1 VATGGADLFGT
12 GRTVVRTTQDLQIL
26 GGIPPLVREGDRYV
40 ATVLL
45 RNTTAKPMQVTAS
58 GHAGPAA
65 LAPRLVEVP
74 AGGAMTV
81 GWSMI
86 APQSAASG
94 APIEWAI
101 DASAASGAKDAVRVP
116 QLVVPAV
123 PGEILQATLV
133 QLTLTA
139 SFPVVIPVDALPAR
153 GGLDVALRCSLG
165 GALPGVKAYMAA
177 YQYDC
182 IEQLSRAVA
191 LGDRG
196 RWDASAALL
205 PAYLDRDGLVRY
217 FPADW
222 ILGDDALTAYILRLS
237 ADSGWALPA
246 DTRAKMLAG
255 LTNFVG
261 GRTERS
267 RARALAA
274 NGLTTPA
281 ILEPLSLTPD
291 AWPTIGVV
299 DWAYILRKLP
309 GVPNA
314 AAHLDRAQ
322 HIVRARLDLQGT
334 RLTIARADDPWQTL
348 ASPDS
353 TAARPLTTFA
363 DLPGWRSDSGGLARG
378 LMLKQQRGH
387 WNTTV
392 ANAVGTLAMA
402 DFSRR
407 FESAPVTG
415 KTTASAG
422 AARHCFAWPGSGSP
436 PPALLAWP
444 AASADFRLSHS
455 GSGAPWAIVAARAAV
470 PLKAPL
476 ASGFA
481 LRRSVS
487 AVTQAVP
494 GRWSRGDVMRVR
506 IEFTARAPVEWVI
519 INDPVLAGAT
529 VLGGSLG
536 GSSQVLAA
544 GGASGVQP
552 TYVERRIKAIH
563 AHYAEVPKA
572 MVAYEYTLR
581 LNSEGSFRLPPTRV
595 EALCSPEMFAAVPN
609 AVIEVGAA
617 KGNSPFPSGKGPAT
631 LLQRRGRARLRAANR
646 VPSRIA
652 PSPSDAG
659 SGACLSPSPDG
670 RGGRRLSSCLPP
682 CSHRSCCSS
691 SPPAP
696 PHRPTTPPS
705 APPGIRAKPG
715 CSTATAACSTCAVPT
730 SASAN
735 STGCRFPVLPRR

>member
-1 VATGGADLFGT
+1 M
-12 GRTVVRTTQDLQIL
+12 
-26 GGIPPLVREGDRYV
+26 P
-40 ATVLL
+40 
-45 RNTTAKPMQVTAS
+45 K
-58 GHAGPAA
+58 
-65 LAPRLVEVP
+65 
-74 AGGAMTV
+74 
-81 GWSMI
+81 
-86 APQSAASG
+86 
-94 APIEWAI
+94 
-101 DASAASGAKDAVRVP
+101 
-116 QLVVPAV
+116 LVVPAV
-123 PGEILQATLV
+123 PVETLQATLV
-133 QLTLTA
+133 QLSLTA
-139 SFPVVIPVDALPAR
+139 SFPMVIPVDALPGR

-237 ADSGWALPA
+237 ADSGGALPA
-246 DTRAKMLAG
+246 DTRATMLAG

-267 RARALAA
+267 HARGLVVDKHSGDAALAKFGSDGASRQLGAIAALAA

-281 ILEPLSLTPD
+281 MLEPLSLTPD

-353 TAARPLTTFA
+353 AAARLLTTFA

-392 ANAVGTLAMA
+392 ANAVDTLAMA
-402 DFSRR
+402 DFSRH

-415 KTTASAG
+415 TTTASAG
-422 AARHCFAWPGSGSP
+422 AATHCFAWPGSGSP

-444 AASADFRLSHS
+444 AARADFRLSHS

-552 TYVERRIKAIH
+552 TYVERGTKAIH

-659 SGACLSPSPDG
+659 SGAYLSPSPDG

-696 PHRPTTPPS
+696 PHLPTTPPS